1 MNPLGVLSFARSVAA
16 APSVGVFFPDETVRE
31 ALGRPGSTPESEAA
45 AIAELL
51 VRFFF
56 RRNLDASVRD
66 VLEPRLG
73 AGLLSDFV
81 RVADRLEQKPRDCS
95 PDRALGILL
104 RGAASDVLRYA
115 IRKRLQPVLE
125 ADGFI
130 PVILPEP
137 WGGGARFLPF
147 SFRPGQPFSIVDET
161 GAAIPGW
168 TEPMRRLAS
177 VARKMDRSV
186 RVSIRLSAVP
196 PCRAGETAL
205 GGESLLLP
213 VLMAWWRKTNELPP
227 YNVFRFFATGSIDD
241 SGRLRPVDWRP
252 KFEAVRN
259 RVPGGELLVP
269 VDARAEPGLLPI
281 RPGQPAVEALDAEI
295 RPLAEE
301 RFAADWQYAVRRM
314 GGRGLAVEIG
324 IRRYGQWN
332 TAITRLENLLPRL
345 SEEDEPEKR
354 TALLMLLGEACC
366 HAGYTE
372 EALRFNRQARALA
385 SRLDGFAAQI
395 IRLDVEQIVSLNDL
409 EDFGR
414 IPELAGDLAARLE
427 APGPS
432 VDGSVLDD
440 LRMRFHGT
448 MGQANAY
455 GSLAGFPDFSEKASL
470 EHFRNAVSLAKRCRD
485 RAVAASPDPENDPA
499 VVERTAEVC
508 HDVNYVH
515 LWHALF
521 RPAETRNAWD
531 EAVNWRQRLPDGGG
545 EAAKN
550 RSHLLRQ
557 QGLAEYRRLLA
568 NPGEAPR
575 LDGPA
580 DEDDLRSLVE
590 DDEAEFW
597 LRATTEK
604 YLGSILAA
612 QARRTEALDLFRN
625 ADGRMRDI
633 KRHDPDP
640 VLDTIHLSILA
651 EAFRSLRNAPEQ
663 PCRSAADSFR
673 AEALLLCSGLDRSA
687 PWRAWFESPDTAPFP
702 GLSYWY

>member
-1 MNPLGVLSFARSVAA
+1 MNPLGVLSFTRSVAA
-16 APSVGVFFPDETVRE
+16 APSVGVFFPDETVLAVLE
-31 ALGRPGSTPESEAA
+31 GPGRTSESEAA
-45 AIAELL
+45 ALAELL

-56 RRNLDASVRD
+56 RREKDLSIRNI
-66 VLEPRLG
+66 LESRLG
-73 AGLLSDFV
+73 SSLLEAF
-81 RVADRLEQKPRDCS
+81 ACAANRLEQKPRDYV
-95 PDRALGILL
+95 PERALETVL
-104 RGAASDVLRYA
+104 RGAAPDVLRSA

-130 PVILPEP
+130 PVILPES
-137 WGGGARFLPF
+137 WGGGARLLPF
-147 SFRPGQPFSIVDET
+147 SFRPGQPFSVVDET
-161 GAAIPGW
+161 GSVVPGW
-168 TEPMRRLAS
+168 TGPMRRLAS
-177 VARKMDRSV
+177 IARTMDRSIC
-186 RVSIRLSAVP
+186 VSIRLSAVP
-196 PCRAGETAL
+196 PCRSGEAAL
-205 GGESLLLP
+205 GGDSHLLP

-241 SGRLRPVDWRP
+241 SGRLQPVDWRP
-252 KFEAVRN
+252 KFEIVRN
-259 RVPGGELLVP
+259 RIPGGEILVP

-281 RPGQPAVEALDAEI
+281 RPGQSAVEALDAEI

-314 GGRGLAVEIG
+314 GGRGLAVES
-324 IRRYGQWN
+324 
-332 TAITRLENLLPRL
+332 RLENLLPRL

-354 TALLMLLGEACC
+354 TALLMLLGQACC
-366 HAGYTE
+366 HAGRTE
-372 EALRFNRQARALA
+372 EALRFNREARALA

-395 IRLDVEQIVSLNDL
+395 IRLDIEQIVSLNDR
-409 EDFGR
+409 EDFGS
-414 IPELAGDLAARLE
+414 IPELANDLSSRLE
-427 APGPS
+427 APGDS
-432 VDGSVLDD
+432 IDSMVLDD

-448 MGQANAY
+448 MGQAHAY
-455 GSLAGFPDFSEKASL
+455 GFLAGFPDYSEKTSL
-470 EHFRNAVSLAKRCRD
+470 EHFRSAVSLAKRCRD

-531 EAVNWRQRLPDGGG
+531 EAVNWRQRLPDGK

-568 NPGEAPR
+568 NPGEPPR
-575 LDGPA
+575 LEGPA

-590 DDEAEFW
+590 DDEAECW

-604 YLGSILAA
+604 YLGAILAA
-612 QARRTEALDLFRN
+612 QTRRAEALDLFRN
-625 ADGRMRDI
+625 ADGRMRDN
-633 KRHDPDP
+633 KRHDP
-640 VLDTIHLSILA
+640 VLETIRLSILA

-673 AEALLLCSGLDRSA
+673 AEAEAFRLCSGPDRSA
-687 PWRAWFESPDTAPFP
+687 PWRAWLENPDAAPFP

>member
-1 MNPLGVLSFARSVAA
+1 MNPLGVLSFTRLVAE
-16 APSVGVFFPDETVRE
+16 APSVGVFFPDETVLE
-31 ALGRPGSTPESEAA
+31 ALERPGSTPESEAA
-45 AIAELL
+45 AIVEML

-56 RRNLDASVRD
+56 RRDRDVSVRE
-66 VLEPRLG
+66 VLEYRLG
-73 AGLLSDFV
+73 ASLLSEFE
-81 RVADRLEQKPRDCS
+81 RVSDRLEQKPRDCS

-104 RGAASDVLRYA
+104 RGAASDVLRSA

-125 ADGFI
+125 ADGFV
-130 PVILPEP
+130 PVILPES
-137 WGGGARFLPF
+137 WGGGSRILPF
-147 SFRPGQPFSIVDET
+147 SFRSGQPFSVVDET
-161 GAAIPGW
+161 GSVIPGW
-168 TEPMRRLAS
+168 AEPMQRLAS
-177 VARKMDRSV
+177 VARKMDCSV

-196 PCRAGETAL
+196 PCRSGETAL
-205 GGESLLLP
+205 GGDSHLLP

-324 IRRYGQWN
+324 IHRYGQWN
-332 TAITRLENLLPRL
+332 EAIRRLENLLPRL

-366 HAGYTE
+366 HAGRTE
-372 EALRFNRQARALA
+372 EALRFNREARALA
-385 SRLDGFAAQI
+385 SRLDGFAAQM
-395 IRLDVEQIVSLNDL
+395 IRLDIEQIVSLNDL

-414 IPELAGDLAARLE
+414 IPELANDLAARLE

-432 VDGSVLDD
+432 VDDSVLDD

-448 MGQANAY
+448 MGQAHAY
-455 GSLAGFPDFSEKASL
+455 GFLAGFPDYSKKTSL
-470 EHFRNAVSLAKRCRD
+470 EHFRSAVLLAKRCRD
-485 RAVAASPDPENDPA
+485 RAVTASPDPENDPA

-521 RPAETRNAWD
+521 HPAETRNAWD
-531 EAVNWRQRLPDGGG
+531 EAVNWRQRLPDGK

-568 NPGEAPR
+568 NPGELVR
-575 LDGPA
+575 LEGPA

-590 DDEAEFW
+590 DDEAECW

-604 YLGSILAA
+604 YLGAILAA

-625 ADGRMRDI
+625 ADGRMRDN
-633 KRHDPDP
+633 KRHDP
-640 VLDTIHLSILA
+640 VLETIRLSILA

-663 PCRSAADSFR
+663 PCRSATDSFR
-673 AEALLLCSGLDRSA
+673 AEALRLCSGLNRSA
-687 PWRAWFESPDTAPFP
+687 PWRAWLDNPDAAPFP

>member
-16 APSVGVFFPDETVRE
+16 APSVGVFFPDETVLAVLE
-31 ALGRPGSTPESEAA
+31 GPGRTSESEAA
-45 AIAELL
+45 ALAELL

-56 RRNLDASVRD
+56 RREKDLSIRNI
-66 VLEPRLG
+66 LESRLG
-73 AGLLSDFV
+73 SPLLEAF
-81 RVADRLEQKPRDCS
+81 ACAANRLEQKPRDYV
-95 PDRALGILL
+95 PERALETVL
-104 RGAASDVLRYA
+104 RGAAPDVLRFA

-125 ADGFI
+125 ADGFV
-130 PVILPEP
+130 PVILPES
-137 WGGGARFLPF
+137 WGGGARLLPF
-147 SFRPGQPFSIVDET
+147 SFRPGQPFFVVDET
-161 GAAIPGW
+161 GSVVPGW
-168 TEPMRRLAS
+168 TGPMQRLAT

-196 PCRAGETAL
+196 PCRSGEAAL
-205 GGESLLLP
+205 DGDSHLLP

-241 SGRLRPVDWRP
+241 LGRLRPVDWRP

-324 IRRYGQWN
+324 IRRYGRWK
-332 TAITRLENLLPRL
+332 TAIARLENLLPRL

-395 IRLDVEQIVSLNDL
+395 IRLDIEQIVSLNDL
-409 EDFGR
+409 EDFAS

-455 GSLAGFPDFSEKASL
+455 GFLAGFPDYSEKTSL
-470 EHFRNAVSLAKRCRD
+470 EHFRSAVSLAKRCRD

-531 EAVNWRQRLPDGGG
+531 EAVNWRQRLPDGK

-568 NPGEAPR
+568 NPGEPPR

-604 YLGSILAA
+604 YLGAVLAA
-612 QARRTEALDLFRN
+612 QGRRTEALELFRN
-625 ADGRMRDI
+625 ADGRMRDN

-673 AEALLLCSGLDRSA
+673 AEALRLCSGLDRSA
-687 PWRAWFESPDTAPFP
+687 PWRAWLESPDSAPFP